1 MTNTTD
7 TNAIGILFAKWR
19 DAYNASADA
28 YAAVLTARREFG
40 RDAPEY
46 LAAMLAYY
54 PLDAEAAR
62 LYKELKA
69 ADAAA
74 AKE

>member
-54 PLDAEAAR
+54 PLDTEAAR